1 MGSER
6 VQSSQRRI
14 AVVGIVIEEREK
26 SAPIVN
32 EILGKYGELIVGR
45 MGIPYRERGI
55 CVISIIVDATM
66 DELGALTG
74 KLGSVPGVRVRMALT
89 V

>member
-1 MGSER
+1 MESEK
-6 VQSSQRRI
+6 RI
-14 AVVGIVIEEREK
+14 SVIGVVVFDREK
-26 SAPIVN
+26 AAEKVN
-32 EILGKYGELIVGR
+32 SILSQYAHLIVGR

-55 CVISIIVDATM
+55 SVIALIVDATT

-74 KLGSVPGVRVRMALT
+74 KLGKITGVKVKSAVT

>member
-1 MGSER
+1 MSADR
-6 VQSSQRRI
+6 TQKRI

-55 CVISIIVDATM
+55 CVISLIVDATM

-74 KLGSVPGVRVRMALT
+74 KLGSIPGVRVRMALT

>member
-1 MGSER
+1 MPGEK
-6 VQSSQRRI
+6 RI
-14 AVVGIVIEEREK
+14 SVIGIIVTNREESAEK
-26 SAPIVN
+26 VN
-32 EILGKYGELIVGR
+32 DILSKYGQYIIGR

-55 CVISIIVDATM
+55 SVIALIIDAST

-74 KLGSVPGVRVRMALT
+74 RLGSVPGVKVKSAIT